1 MTDPV
6 PRTGPTRAFN
16 RMARKLRSDFFVRFP
31 TQVPLQHIGHVS

>member
-31 TQVPLQHIGHVS
+31 FRYNISGM